1 MLPLGRLLPALGLGL
16 ALTLTVPAA
25 SSAAD
30 AAPPTF
36 KVLVFSKTSGWRHD
50 SIPTAVQTL
59 KDLGAANGFTV
70 DATEDDTVFTPANL
84 ANYQAVVFALTTGDV
99 LNTTEKAAFEGY
111 IRAGGGYAG
120 IHSASDTEYQWPF
133 YGQVVGAYF
142 KSHPEEQQATVVVE
156 DRTNPSTAHLPATWS
171 RWDEWYNFRT
181 NPRGSVHV
189 LASVDESTYDPGD
202 RMGDHPITWCQNVQG
217 GRSWYTGMGH
227 TVESYKDPAF
237 RAMLLG
243 GIRLAAGAV
252 QADCSPPGPV
262 GPVGAGTFTVTNAA
276 SGKAVDALSAPVEDG
291 AAVVQNPSNGSAS
304 QRWRL
309 SDAGNGAF
317 TLTAAGGRC
326 LDVPGDSTTADG
338 ALLQQWTCWG
348 GPNQSWRVEPSGS
361 GVYRLVSVAGGKCL
375 DVPGATTADGIQLN
389 QYTCNGTPAQQWKLT
404 RVD

>member
-1 MLPLGRLLPALGLGL
+1 MFRLRTLLPALCLGV
-16 ALTLTVPAA
+16 ALTLTAPSG
-25 SSAAD
+25 SSAAE
-30 AAPPTF
+30 AARPAF

-50 SIPTAVQTL
+50 SIPVAVQAL

-99 LNTTEKAAFEGY
+99 LNATEKAAFEGY

-120 IHSASDTEYQWPF
+120 IHSASDTEYTWPF

-142 KSHPEEQQATVVVE
+142 KSHPEQQQARVAIE
-156 DRTNPSTAHLPATWS
+156 DRANPSTAHLPSTWS

-189 LASVDESTYDPGD
+189 LASLDESSYDPGSD
-202 RMGDHPITWCQNVQG
+202 RMGDHPITWCAQVQG

-227 TVESYKDPAF
+227 TDESYADPAF

-243 GIRLAAGAV
+243 GIRLAAGV
-252 QADCSPPGPV
+252 DQADCSPT

-276 SGKAVDALSAPVEDG
+276 SGEAVDATSASVEDG
-291 AAVVQNPSNGSAS
+291 AAVVQNAPNGSAS
-304 QRWRL
+304 QRWQL

-317 TLTAAGGRC
+317 TLTAAGGKC
-326 LDVPGDSTTADG
+326 LDVPGDKVVTDG
-338 ALLQQWTCWG
+338 ALLQQWSCWG
-348 GPNQSWRVEPSGS
+348 GDNQSWRVEPSGS
-361 GVYRLVSVAGGKCL
+361 GTYRLVSVAGGKCL
-375 DVPGATTADGIQLN
+375 DVPGATTADGVQLDQAACDN
-389 QYTCNGTPAQQWKLT
+389 STGQQWKLT
-404 RVD
+404 RVH